1 MTYGVKFTNN
11 SNAVVLDS
19 EFARLVVLHRGD
31 YSGPIN
37 FPTPIT
43 SQEPPLVFIRPNSSF
58 TLSYARINGSAGN
71 WTGFSFVGGGT
82 GKYFAAAF
90 QAAPMARYGFRI
102 WDGGAKLLFDSGT
115 PCAQFT
121 RTISAWSYIGSS
133 QTGQGTTLINFTAVS
148 PLDGG
153 DYMMI
158 NNIGMDVSAANTR
171 AAKLYCSWDYSA
183 NRIVMFTVGVSN
195 VTSMFVPVLFAKPVT

>member
-90 QAAPMARYGFRI
+90 QATQTAQYGFRI

-115 PCAQFT
+115 PCAQLT

-148 PLDGG
+148 PLNGG

-158 NNIGMDVSAANTR
+158 NNIGMDVSAAYAR
-171 AAKLYCSWDYSA
+171 AAKLYCTWDYSA